1 FMEIVRFQ
9 AHHYEATARIYVES
23 RVATFSFM
31 DTLAYS
37 LSDFAKD
44 TDGEEI
50 WLAVEQGIVVGF
62 ISIWKPENF
71 IHHLFVSPKNLK
83 RGIGLKLLSHAKEL
97 SNSLSL
103 KSLVQNRNA
112 TDFYIYQGFI
122 IQETVDK
129 GQESYHLMSFVA
141 QT

>member
-1 FMEIVRFQ
+1 MEIIRFQ
-9 AHHYEATARIYVES
+9 SHHYEATARIYFES

-31 DTLAYS
+31 DTSGYS
-37 LSDFAKD
+37 LADFAKD
-44 TDGEEI
+44 TGGEEI
-50 WLAVEQGIVVGF
+50 WVAVEQGIIVGF

-71 IHHLFVSPKNLK
+71 IHHLFVCPKNLK
-83 RGIGLKLLSHAKEL
+83 RGIGFKLLSHAKEL

-103 KSLVQNRNA
+103 KSLVQNTNA
-112 TDFYIYQGFI
+112 TDFYISQGFK

-129 GQESYHLMSFVA
+129 GQESYHLMCFVA